1 MDNFFF
7 QSMKNAIDLQRA
19 ELWGVCGSH
28 FPTFIPYLGGLGEGW
43 GDADPSIIGLG
54 ETMSLCPGNC

>member
-1 MDNFFF
+1 
-7 QSMKNAIDLQRA
+7 MKIGTDLERP
-19 ELWGVCGSH
+19 EVWGVNRSN

-54 ETMSLCPGNC
+54 EAMSLCPGNC